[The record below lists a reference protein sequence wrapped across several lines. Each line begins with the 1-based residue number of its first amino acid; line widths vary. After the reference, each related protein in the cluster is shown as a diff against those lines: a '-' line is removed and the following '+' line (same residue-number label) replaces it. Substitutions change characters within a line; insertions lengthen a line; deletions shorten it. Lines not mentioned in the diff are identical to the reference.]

1 MKRQI
6 TIVAITMALAA
17 SSAFGASNAQLKAI
31 KKTINTVPVPEL
43 PAKAAE
49 LVTQAAKEDREA
61 VAVTVVRAAIS
72 KSRSSAPLIVS
83 AISKAAPEVAGPVS
97 RVAAE
102 METAQSGNIAAAA
115 ISAAPNARAEIVS
128 SVQQGVYGTSSSSTV
143 ASFIDASASSD
154 SSFTRGSARGVN
166 NGHSENKGTP
176 INERAGG
183 NGHGRFPTA
192 PPHGGNPP
200 GHNGQPDRHG
210 PPPFVDYTQ
219 PRHF

>member
-6 TIVAITMALAA
+6 TIVAIAMALAA
-17 SSAFGASNAQLKAI
+17 PSAFAASNAQLKAI

-43 PAKAAE
+43 AAKAAE

-61 VAVTVVRAAIS
+61 VAVTVVRAAIT
-72 KSRSSAPLIVS
+72 KSRSSAPLVVA
-83 AISKAAPEVAGPVS
+83 AISKAAPEVAAPVS

-102 METAQSGNIAAAA
+102 METAQSGSIAAAA
-115 ISAAPNARAEIVS
+115 IGAAPSAKAEITS
-128 SVQQGVYGTSSSSTV
+128 SVRQGVYGASSSSSI
-143 ASFIDASASSD
+143 ASFVSDTSSD
-154 SSFTRGSARGVN
+154 TTTRGSARGVN
-166 NGHSENKGTP
+166 KGHSANKGTP
-176 INERAGG
+176 INERGGG
-183 NGHGRFPTA
+183 NGNGRFPIA

-219 PRHF
+219 PRQF

>member
-6 TIVAITMALAA
+6 TIVAIAMALAA
-17 SSAFGASNAQLKAI
+17 PSVFAASNAQLKAI
-31 KKTINTVPVPEL
+31 KKIINTVPVPEL
-43 PAKAAE
+43 AAKAAE

-72 KSRSSAPLIVS
+72 KSRSSAPLVVA
-83 AISKAAPEVAGPVS
+83 AISKAAPEVAAPVS

-102 METAQSGNIAAAA
+102 METAQSGSIAAAA
-115 ISAAPNARAEIVS
+115 IGAAPSAKAEITS
-128 SVQQGVYGTSSSSTV
+128 SVRQGVYGASSSSTI
-143 ASFIDASASSD
+143 ASFISDTSSD
-154 SSFTRGSARGVN
+154 STTRGSARGVN
-166 NGHSENKGTP
+166 NGHSENKGRP
-176 INERAGG
+176 INERGGG
-183 NGHGRFPTA
+183 NGHGRFPTS

-210 PPPFVDYTQ
+210 PPPFVDYSQ

>member
-6 TIVAITMALAA
+6 TIVAIAMALAA
-17 SSAFGASNAQLKAI
+17 SSAFAASNAQLKAI

-61 VAVTVVRAAIS
+61 VAVTVVRAAIT
-72 KSRSSAPLIVS
+72 KSRSSAPLVVA
-83 AISKAAPEVAGPVS
+83 AISKAAPEVAGPAS

-102 METAQSGNIAAAA
+102 METAQSGSIAAAA
-115 ISAAPNARAEIVS
+115 IGAVPSAKAEITA
-128 SVQQGVYGTSSSSTV
+128 SVNQGLYGTSSASTIATFV
-143 ASFIDASASSD
+143 SD
-154 SSFTRGSARGVN
+154 TSVDSTTRGSARGVA
-166 NGHSENKGTP
+166 NGHSENKGRP
-176 INERAGG
+176 INERGGG
-183 NGHGRFPTA
+183 NGNGRFPTA

-210 PPPFVDYTQ
+210 PPPFVDYTK
-219 PRHF
+219 PRSF